1 MSAARL
7 VLASQSPRRRGLL
20 ALITDDY
27 RAVASDIDET
37 PFRCLPACR
46 QCAAAAL
53 AKARAVACAPEEAVI
68 ACDTVVAAGHRVLG
82 KPADRAEAVA
92 FIKLLSGRTH
102 AVYTAVTVRWQGREY
117 SFIERTLVRFCDI
130 PEQEIERYAD
140 TPEPYDKAGG
150 YGIQGRAAVWTTGIS
165 GCYYN
170 VMGLPVAHLAAK
182 LREIGAL

>member
-1 MSAARL
+1 MKRLSAACRRA
-7 VLASQSPRRRGLL
+7 ASAPRRRWPRRGPSLVRRRRPLSPATRWSPPAIVCL
-20 ALITDDY
+20 ASRPT
-27 RAVASDIDET
+27 
-37 PFRCLPACR
+37 
-46 QCAAAAL
+46 
-53 AKARAVACAPEEAVI
+53 
-68 ACDTVVAAGHRVLG
+68 
-82 KPADRAEAVA
+82 AVA